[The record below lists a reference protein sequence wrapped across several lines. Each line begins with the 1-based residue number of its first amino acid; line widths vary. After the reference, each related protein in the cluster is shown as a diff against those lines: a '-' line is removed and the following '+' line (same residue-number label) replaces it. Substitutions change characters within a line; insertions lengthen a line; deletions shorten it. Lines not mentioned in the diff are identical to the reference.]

1 VAAHLEPDILIIDE
15 VLAVGDAQF
24 QKKCLGKMEEVSQA
38 HGRTILF
45 VSHNM
50 GAVSQLC
57 NRALLLAG
65 GEVVAHDHVETVV
78 AKYLS
83 SGASEGARKL
93 SIDEAT
99 RKKKVFFRRVT
110 LQNHLNQPANDLDV
124 RFPFTVEL
132 EYEVP
137 NPLRRIELAARILTS
152 DGRAVL
158 TTLQSELTPETLD
171 HEKKGAYRA
180 RVKFPGMFLMPGSY
194 ILNVSAQEPL
204 GEQYDLHESVLS
216 FIVRDTG
223 TIFSKYPHHSSLGV
237 VMASL
242 PWENESIG

>member
-1 VAAHLEPDILIIDE
+1 LEPDILIIDE

-24 QKKCLGKMEEVSQA
+24 QKKCLGKMEEVSHA

-57 NRALLLAG
+57 NRALLLAAG
-65 GEVVAHDHVETVV
+65 QVIAHDQVESVV

-83 SGASEGARKL
+83 SGATEGSRKL
-93 SIDEAT
+93 AIDET
-99 RKKKVFFRRVT
+99 SRKKKVFFRAAT
-110 LQNHLNQPANDLDV
+110 LLNHLNQPALDLDV
-124 RFPFTVEL
+124 RFPFTIEV

-137 NPLRRIELAARILTS
+137 KPLRRIELAARILTS

-158 TTLQSELTPETLD
+158 TSLQSELTPEILD
-171 HEKKGAYRA
+171 DEKQGGYRA

-194 ILNVSAQEPL
+194 LLNISAQEPL

-216 FIVRDTG
+216 FVIRDTG
-223 TIFSKYPHHSSLGV
+223 TVFSKYPHHSSLGV